1 MSTRPV
7 RMGTINKES
16 DPMDQSRDPGTSA
29 PSLRN
34 LQILEAVATGARP
47 MTATEIN
54 AGLQLPKPT
63 IHRLV
68 ANLEQEGYLSR
79 HLDGRSYLP
88 GPKLRA
94 MMLGVMRA
102 GHHHL
107 PRREVLTRL
116 NEALGETCNLSI
128 PDGDAM
134 IYVDRVETHW
144 PLRIALKVGSRVPL
158 HATSAGKAAL
168 AQMSEAAL
176 TRFLSKARLT
186 AHTDRTITDPQVLR
200 AEIQRIREQG
210 YSTDE
215 QEFVPGMIAVAVPVL
230 DPSGGFCATLSFHA
244 PVQRLT
250 VEAGLNHLPAMRQAA
265 ADLAELI

>member
-1 MSTRPV
+1 M
-7 RMGTINKES
+7 
-16 DPMDQSRDPGTSA
+16 PMDQSPDSISSA

-34 LQILEAVATGARP
+34 LQILQVIALEARP
-47 MTATEIN
+47 MTPTEIN
-54 AGLQLPKPT
+54 AVLGLPKPT

-88 GPKLRA
+88 GPKLRE

-107 PRREVLTRL
+107 PRREVLMRL
-116 NEALGETCNLSI
+116 NESVGETCNLSI

-168 AQMSEAAL
+168 AQMGAAEFE
-176 TRFLSKARLT
+176 RFLSKARLH
-186 AHTDRTITDPQVLR
+186 AHTERTITDPAALR
-200 AEIQRIREQG
+200 SEIAAIRTRG
-210 YSTDE
+210 YSTDSE
-215 QEFVPGMIAVAVPVL
+215 EFVPGMIAVAVPVL
-230 DPSGGFCATLSFHA
+230 DRAGLFCATLSFHA
-244 PVQRLT
+244 PVQRLSL
-250 VEAGLNHLPAMRQAA
+250 EDGLKHLPALRQAA
-265 ADLAELI
+265 SELTGLT